1 MGRIMLLASRV
12 LFLALCLIVGPVH
25 AQLGYGGENKIPL
38 KKPDPPKSA
47 PMAPPPAAIIR
58 PEPAPMAPPPYPAQ
72 MKKPFRVCSEIQNP
86 IDDNCVRI
94 GPTASGTI
102 RGHTDDTIDE

>member
-1 MGRIMLLASRV
+1 MERIMLPASRV

-58 PEPAPMAPPPYPAQ
+58 PEPAPMAPPPAP
-72 MKKPFRVCSEIQNP
+72 MKKPFRVCSETQSP
-86 IDDNCVRI
+86 SDDNCVRM

-102 RGHTDDTIDE
+102 RGHTDDIDDE